1 MASEMLS
8 EKRMRSSNPTGTI
21 PETAQG
27 MLAVL
32 EASLGREPFERE
44 TALEVLTADEYPPAV
59 DDRTVEMVQ
68 QFSDFEY
75 EEHLETLEQ
84 NGYLYTV
91 DDKLRITP

>member
-1 MASEMLS
+1 MPSEMHS

-21 PETAQG
+21 PETAKG
-27 MLAVL
+27 VLTVL
-32 EASLGREPFERE
+32 EASLCTEPFEHE
-44 TALEVLTADEYPPAV
+44 TALDVLTAEEYPPAV
-59 DDRTVEMVQ
+59 DDGTAEMVQ

-75 EEHLETLEQ
+75 EAYLETLEQ